1 MILIVS
7 TVSNSME
14 LYSNSLLVPQN
25 LIQLGPLIIN
35 SLTPTYSF
43 LLGCPARM
51 TWFAFYG
58 SDTNHLS
65 RLPGQDPGSR
75 WSSVQYSPS
84 TRHLGRVNNHISYF

>member
-65 RLPGQDPGSR
+65 
-75 WSSVQYSPS
+75 SVQYSPS